1 MRHRTFLP
9 LLLGFVVLSTGCA
22 ATHREW
28 EVWRAHPTHYAT
40 DNHLAFSMKNM
51 VGAAPQVT
59 PERRGPMSPGAGRGP
74 GAGTECPARCGAGS
88 RRRC

>member
-28 EVWRAHPTHYAT
+28 EVWRAHTDAYAT
-40 DNHLAFSMKNM
+40 RITW
-51 VGAAPQVT
+51 P
-59 PERRGPMSPGAGRGP
+59 
-74 GAGTECPARCGAGS
+74 S
-88 RRRC
+88 R

>member
-1 MRHRTFLP
+1 MRHRPFLL

-40 DNHLAFSMKNM
+40 TNHLAFSMKNM
-51 VGAAPQVT
+51 VGAAPWN
-59 PERRGPMSPGAGRGP
+59 P
-74 GAGTECPARCGAGS
+74 
-88 RRRC
+88 